1 VSGTQRQTV
10 PTVLLDEARP
20 DPAGVVQA
28 ALLDVLRTPAAVL
41 LAPQQ
46 VALIVVAL
54 LLAPA

>member
-1 VSGTQRQTV
+1 LQTV

-46 VALIVVAL
+46 VALVVVAL